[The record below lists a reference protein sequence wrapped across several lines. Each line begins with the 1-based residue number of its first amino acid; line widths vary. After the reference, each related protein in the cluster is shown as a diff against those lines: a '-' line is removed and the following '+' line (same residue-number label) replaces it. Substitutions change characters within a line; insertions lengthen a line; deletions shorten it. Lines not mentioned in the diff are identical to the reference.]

1 MLPLTKKAWI
11 SFFSPYFPQKKKQVS
26 LESLVKEKANLSSEV
41 CNVEDHWLLLCNNI
55 YVDIR
60 EASLFDEN
68 LRAIEIDQIKEGD
81 IVDVWIEESE
91 VIRTYPALA
100 TARMVRTKSD
110 LH

>member
-11 SFFSPYFPQKKKQVS
+11 SFFSPYFPRKKNQVS

-68 LRAIEIDQIKEGD
+68 LRALEIDQIKEGD
-81 IVDVWIEESE
+81 IVDVWIEENE